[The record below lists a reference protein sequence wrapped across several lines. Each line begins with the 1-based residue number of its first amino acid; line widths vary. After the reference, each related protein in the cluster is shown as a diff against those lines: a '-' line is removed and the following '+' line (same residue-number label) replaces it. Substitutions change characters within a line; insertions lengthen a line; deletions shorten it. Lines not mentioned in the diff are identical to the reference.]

1 MTAFDYVVL
10 AIFAA
15 SIVIGVLRGLVQ
27 EVLSLVAWIAA
38 FVVANLYGASMAD
51 LLPASVPGATLRLA
65 VGFGILFIATLLL
78 FALVNRAI
86 AHMVSASGLK
96 IADRGLGGV
105 FGIARAALIVMT
117 LAILAGLT
125 GLPQEPV
132 WRDALLSPPTE
143 SAVRTLK
150 PWLPEAVARHVHF

>member
-10 AIFAA
+10 AILVA
-15 SIVIGVLRGLVQ
+15 SIVISVLRGLVK
-27 EVLSLVAWIAA
+27 EILSLVAWLAA
-38 FVVANLYGASMAD
+38 FVVANLYGAWMAD

-65 VGFGILFIATLLL
+65 IGFGILFIATLLL

-86 AHMVSASGLK
+86 AHIVTASGLK
-96 IADRGLGGV
+96 VVDRGLGGL
-105 FGIARAALIVMT
+105 FGFARGALIVLS

-132 WRDALLSPPTE
+132 WRDALLSPLTE
-143 SAVRTLK
+143 SAVRTIK
-150 PWLPEAVARHVHF
+150 PWLPEAVAQHVHF